1 MFNYGKLE
9 EAIASSGKKK
19 TYLCQRLNRPPY
31 YLRDVIKQKNAIPEE
46 YQKILAEELGV
57 TVNYL
62 NDLPEEKDKY
72 EIDKIKELA
81 KEQGKSLSYICKQLN
96 VANNYLTD
104 VAAGRNQLKPDRLA
118 QIADILGTTPEYLRG
133 ETDIKEKPAE
143 NGGLSE
149 DDKKLLDFFN
159 RLPEKVQNLFA
170 DMEQLSPEQ
179 LDALEAV
186 VRSYLP
192 KE

>member
-1 MFNYGKLE
+1 M
-9 EAIASSGKKK
+9 
-19 TYLCQRLNRPPY
+19 C
-31 YLRDVIKQKNAIPEE
+31 
-46 YQKILAEELGV
+46 
-57 TVNYL
+57 
-62 NDLPEEKDKY
+62 

-81 KEQGKSLSYICKQLN
+81 KEQGKSLTFICTKLG
-96 VANNYLTD
+96 LTRTYFID
-104 VAAGRNQLKPDRLA
+104 VQKGKNTLKPDRLE

-143 NGGLSE
+143 NGELSE
-149 DDKKLLDFFN
+149 DDIKLLAFFN
-159 RLPEKVQNLFA
+159 RLPPQVQSLFA
-170 DMEQLSPEQ
+170 DMERLSPEQ

>member
-1 MFNYGKLE
+1 M
-9 EAIASSGKKK
+9 
-19 TYLCQRLNRPPY
+19 
-31 YLRDVIKQKNAIPEE
+31 
-46 YQKILAEELGV
+46 
-57 TVNYL
+57 
-62 NDLPEEKDKY
+62 Y

-81 KEQGKSLSYICKQLN
+81 KEQGKSMAFLCTKLN
-96 VANNYLTD
+96 VTKTYFADIARGKNT
-104 VAAGRNQLKPDRLA
+104 LKPDRLA

-143 NGGLSE
+143 NGELSE
-149 DDKKLLDFFN
+149 DDIKLLAFFN
-159 RLPEKVQNLFA
+159 RLPPQVQSLFA
-170 DMEQLSPEQ
+170 DMERLSPAQ

>member
-1 MFNYGKLE
+1 M
-9 EAIASSGKKK
+9 
-19 TYLCQRLNRPPY
+19 C
-31 YLRDVIKQKNAIPEE
+31 
-46 YQKILAEELGV
+46 
-57 TVNYL
+57 
-62 NDLPEEKDKY
+62 
-72 EIDKIKELA
+72 EITKIKALA

-118 QIADILGTTPEYLRG
+118 QIAEILDTTPEYLRG

-143 NGGLSE
+143 NGELSE
-149 DDKKLLDFFN
+149 DDIKLLNFFN

>member
-1 MFNYGKLE
+1 MF
-9 EAIASSGKKK
+9 
-19 TYLCQRLNRPPY
+19 
-31 YLRDVIKQKNAIPEE
+31 
-46 YQKILAEELGV
+46 
-57 TVNYL
+57 
-62 NDLPEEKDKY
+62 

-81 KEQGKSLSYICKQLN
+81 KEQGKSLTFICTKLGL
-96 VANNYLTD
+96 AKTYFID
-104 VAAGRNQLKPDRLA
+104 VQKGKNTLKPDRLA

-143 NGGLSE
+143 NGELSE
-149 DDKKLLDFFN
+149 DDMNLLAFFN
-159 RLPEKVQNLFA
+159 RLPKKVQSLFA

>member
-1 MFNYGKLE
+1 M
-9 EAIASSGKKK
+9 
-19 TYLCQRLNRPPY
+19 C
-31 YLRDVIKQKNAIPEE
+31 
-46 YQKILAEELGV
+46 
-57 TVNYL
+57 
-62 NDLPEEKDKY
+62 
-72 EIDKIKELA
+72 EIDRIKELA
-81 KEQGKSLSYICKQLN
+81 KEQKRSLSYICAQIG

-104 VAAGRNQLKPDRLA
+104 IARGKNTLKPDRLA

-143 NGGLSE
+143 NGELSE

-170 DMEQLSPEQ
+170 DMERLSPEQ